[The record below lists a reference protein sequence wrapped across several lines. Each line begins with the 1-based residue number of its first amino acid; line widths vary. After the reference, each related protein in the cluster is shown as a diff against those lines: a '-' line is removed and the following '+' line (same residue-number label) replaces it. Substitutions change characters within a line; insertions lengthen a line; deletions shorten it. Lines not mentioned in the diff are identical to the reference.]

1 MDIYY
6 LTDDILR
13 RDKTPISAIVG
24 TIPVI
29 SQDKIIVIFD
39 GYFDVWRRFTGGV
52 RDVVADAAQCL
63 LQNLI
68 VITRCNNVS
77 GNDFPI
83 YC

>member
-39 GYFDVWRRFTGGV
+39 GYFDVW
-52 RDVVADAAQCL
+52 
-63 LQNLI
+63 
-68 VITRCNNVS
+68 
-77 GNDFPI
+77 
-83 YC
+83 